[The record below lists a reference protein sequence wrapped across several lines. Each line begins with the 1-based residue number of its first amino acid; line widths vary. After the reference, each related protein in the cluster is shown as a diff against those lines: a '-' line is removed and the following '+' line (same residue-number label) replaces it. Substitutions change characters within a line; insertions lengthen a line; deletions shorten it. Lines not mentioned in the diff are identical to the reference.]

1 MKPIRKML
9 TDTLEIPLEQASF
22 SIIDVETTGL
32 SARYNNIIEI
42 GIVKI
47 SDLKIRD
54 SYHSMINPGKP
65 IPYYIS
71 QFTGITDADIYD
83 APFFEDAAEEI
94 LTFISEDI
102 IGGHNFSFDKSF
114 LKKEFLYAGKGLL
127 YNRDVCTL
135 KLARR
140 MYPDLRSRSLSN
152 MCRYFKLH
160 NEGSHR
166 ALSDAKVTA
175 QLLIRMME
183 ELREKHNIQTVEEL
197 LSYHK
202 KPAAKG
208 KTSRVKES
216 LREEVSAL
224 PQAPGIY
231 YFLNSKD
238 NIIYIGKAKSLR
250 DRIKSY
256 FSPTAP
262 RKAKKIVQQAS
273 RIKIEMTNTE
283 LTALLMEAESIKLM
297 NPRHNTQLKE
307 YGNKYFLRIDAVN
320 EFPAI
325 EICNYFDFDGRDY
338 FGLFITRKK
347 AAALLEML
355 HKTFAL
361 RECSDIEFAREKICF
376 LADIERCL
384 APCVTKSKEEYK
396 EEVDKVY
403 DFLYGRNQFALT
415 RLLNKMKE
423 YSDKQKYEKA
433 SEVKDV
439 IDMIL
444 NQTYKSSV
452 LAEPVNKANVLFEIH
467 GSFENDYM
475 LLLSGKIYIKKY
487 AVNGADHFEE
497 ALDDYFN
504 GTINLAVLPEEEDL
518 EKMKI
523 TLNWLIKNRDLVR
536 VFYLKEYT
544 SREELYKKIS
554 SGNFR
559 SAPTPEVYYDIKE
572 FINKESPEE
581 MN

>member
-1 MKPIRKML
+1 ML
-9 TDTLEIPLEQASF
+9 KDSLQIPLEQASF
-22 SIIDVETTGL
+22 SIIDIETTGL
-32 SARYNNIIEI
+32 SSRYNNIIEI
-42 GIVKI
+42 GIVKV
-47 SDLKIRD
+47 SDLKIKET
-54 SYHSMINPGKP
+54 YQTMINPGRP

-71 QFTGITDADIYD
+71 QFTGITDEDVYD
-83 APFFEDAAEEI
+83 APFFEDAADDI
-94 LTFISEDI
+94 LEFISDDI

-114 LKKEFLYAGKGLL
+114 LKRELLYAGKGIL

-135 KLARR
+135 KLARK

-152 MCRYFKLH
+152 MCRHFKLH
-160 NEGSHR
+160 NENSHR

-175 QLLIRMME
+175 QLLIRMIE
-183 ELREKHNIQTVEEL
+183 ELRDKHNINTVEEL
-197 LSYHK
+197 LGYHK
-202 KPAAKG
+202 KT
-208 KTSRVKES
+208 TSKARTNRVKEP
-216 LREEVSAL
+216 LREYVAGL

-231 YFLNSKD
+231 YFLNSKGK
-238 NIIYIGKAKSLR
+238 IIYIGKAKSLR

-273 RIKIEMTNTE
+273 RIKIEITNTE
-283 LTALLMEAESIKLM
+283 LTALLMEAESIKLI

-307 YGNKYFLRIDAVN
+307 YGNKYFLRIDAADD
-320 EFPAI
+320 FPGI

-347 AAALLEML
+347 ANALLEML

-361 RECSDIEFAREKICF
+361 RECSDIDFSKEKICF

-384 APCVTKSKEEYK
+384 APCIDKAKRSEYSEEL
-396 EEVDKVY
+396 EKVY
-403 DFLYGRNQFALT
+403 EFLYGRNQFALN
-415 RLLNKMKE
+415 RLLNKMRE

-433 SEVKDV
+433 AEVKEV

-452 LAEPVNKANVLFEIH
+452 LAEPVNKANVLFEVK

-475 LLLSGKIYIKKY
+475 LLLSGKIFIKKY
-487 AVNGADHFEE
+487 TVNGEDRFEE
-497 ALDDYFN
+497 ALDDYFS
-504 GTINLAVLPEEEDL
+504 GTINLSVLPGEEDL

-536 VFYLKEYT
+536 VFYLKEYG
-544 SREELYKKIS
+544 SKEELYTKIS
-554 SGNFR
+554 SANFKAVP
-559 SAPTPEVYYDIKE
+559 SPEIYYDIKE
-572 FINKESPEE
+572 FITHETGEPI
-581 MN
+581 

>member
-1 MKPIRKML
+1 ML
-9 TDTLEIPLEQASF
+9 KDSLEIPLEQASF
-22 SIIDVETTGL
+22 SIIDIETTGL
-32 SARYNNIIEI
+32 SPRYNNIIEI
-42 GIVKI
+42 GIVKV
-47 SDLKIRD
+47 SGLKIKET
-54 SYHSMINPGKP
+54 YQTMINPGRQ

-71 QFTGITDADIYD
+71 QFTGITDEDVYN
-83 APFFEDAAEEI
+83 APFFDDAADEI
-94 LTFISEDI
+94 LDFISEDI

-114 LKKEFLYAGKGLL
+114 LKRELLYAGRGIL
-127 YNRDVCTL
+127 YNRDICTL

-140 MYPDLRSRSLSN
+140 MYPDLRSKSLTN
-152 MCRYFKLH
+152 MCRHFKLH
-160 NEGSHR
+160 NENSHR

-175 QLLIRMME
+175 QLLIRMIE
-183 ELREKHNIQTVEEL
+183 ELRDKHSISTLEDL

-202 KPAAKG
+202 KPAAKV
-208 KTSRVKES
+208 KSSRLKEP
-216 LREEVSAL
+216 LREYAAGL

-231 YFLNSKD
+231 YFLNSKGD
-238 NIIYIGKAKSLR
+238 IIYIGKAKSLR

-283 LTALLMEAESIKLM
+283 LTALLMEAESIKLV

-307 YGNKYFLRIDAVN
+307 YGNKYFLRIDAAN
-320 EFPAI
+320 DFPGI

-338 FGLFITRKK
+338 FGLFITRRK
-347 AAALLEML
+347 AVSLLEMI

-361 RECSDIEFAREKICF
+361 RECSDVDFSKEKVCF

-384 APCVTKSKEEYK
+384 APCINKLKNEYIS
-396 EEVDKVY
+396 ELEKVY
-403 DFLYGRNQFALT
+403 EFLYGRNQFALN
-415 RLLNKMKE
+415 RLLNKMRE

-433 SEVKDV
+433 AEVKEV

-452 LAEPVNKANVLFEIH
+452 LAEPVNKANVLFEVK

-475 LLLSGKIYIKKY
+475 LLLSGRIYIKKY
-487 AVNGADHFEE
+487 TVNGADHFDE
-497 ALDDYFN
+497 ALDDYFS
-504 GTINLAVLPEEEDL
+504 GTINLSVLPEEEDL

-536 VFYLKEYT
+536 VFYLKEYN
-544 SREELYKKIS
+544 SKEELYTRIS
-554 SGNFR
+554 TGNFKTT
-559 SAPTPEVYYDIKE
+559 PTPEIYYDIKE
-572 FINKESPEE
+572 FMNQELPEE
-581 MN
+581 TA

>member
-1 MKPIRKML
+1 ML
-9 TDTLEIPLEQASF
+9 KDSLEIPLEQASF

-42 GIVKI
+42 GIVKV
-47 SDLKIRD
+47 SGLKIRET
-54 SYHSMINPGKP
+54 YQTMINPGKP

-71 QFTGITDADIYD
+71 QFTGITEEDVHD
-83 APFFEDAAEEI
+83 APFFEDAADEI
-94 LTFISEDI
+94 LNFISEDI

-114 LKKEFLYAGKGLL
+114 LKKEFLYAGKGML
-127 YNRDVCTL
+127 YNRDICTL

-140 MYPDLRSRSLSN
+140 MYPNLRSRSLSN

-160 NEGSHR
+160 NENSHR

-175 QLLIRMME
+175 QLLIRMIE
-183 ELREKHNIQTVEEL
+183 ELRDKHNVITVEDL
-197 LSYHK
+197 ISYHK
-202 KPAAKG
+202 KPAAKE
-208 KTSRVKES
+208 KLNRIKEP
-216 LREEVSAL
+216 LREYASGL

-231 YFLNSKD
+231 YFLNSKG

-273 RIKIEMTNTE
+273 RIKIEITNTE
-283 LTALLMEAESIKLM
+283 LTALLMEAESIKLV

-307 YGNKYFLRIDAVN
+307 YGNKYFLRIDAGN
-320 EFPAI
+320 NFPGI
-325 EICNYFDFDGRDY
+325 DICNYFDFDGRDY

-347 AAALLEML
+347 AISLLEML

-361 RECSDIEFAREKICF
+361 RECTDIEFGKEKICF

-384 APCVTKSKEEYK
+384 APCVNKEKEEYQ
-396 EEVDKVY
+396 EEVHKVY
-403 DFLYGRNQFALT
+403 EFLYGRNQFALS
-415 RLLNKMKE
+415 RLLHKMKE

-433 SEVKDV
+433 AEVKEV

-452 LAEPVNKANVLFEIH
+452 LAEPVNKANVLFEVK

-487 AVNGADHFEE
+487 TVNGEDRFEE
-497 ALDDYFN
+497 ALDDYFS
-504 GTINLAVLPEEEDL
+504 GTINLSVMPEEEDL

-536 VFYLKEYT
+536 VFYLKEYST
-544 SREELYKKIS
+544 KEELYTKIS
-554 SGNFR
+554 AGNFKA
-559 SAPTPEVYYDIKE
+559 APSPEIYYEIKE
-572 FINKESPEE
+572 FMNQEKSEE
-581 MN
+581 TV